1 MFFNDEFN
9 KRKVN
14 MGNKN
19 LTSKDDFLK
28 KMREEEEKE
37 KNQKKINNSMTIIKK
52 FFNKN
57 FHSTSNDFKD
67 SKIIHNLSSLITLI
81 KTKNFDKE
89 KNEKLAI
96 LSLQKVS
103 DELLNILNCRTLSN
117 TYLFNLIH
125 IVSEVLS
132 LTNNES
138 IQNLFKGND
147 NKKYIKIFFKLIKAS
162 IYELYFNMKKDYLI
176 NEKFN
181 VFEYFYYLNFVFPHN
196 VKILIYE
203 TLSHNTSF
211 LYILTKILYKQ
222 KLILS
227 EYNKEIFFEFCGNI
241 SNMIIKRRNK
251 IFNDYKFNLITYKFL
266 EELLI
271 NFIKNC
277 DNEKNKNN
285 KNVINDNN
293 NNSFSNLSINL
304 FDLFCNLKESS
315 VSFLD
320 NIPSQNLLNLFDYIS
335 SEIEMKLQNNIYLYN
350 GDYFNAFIQIYKK
363 LSELNLSGINNALFL
378 KKISNI
384 LEYIFISYQMKLDN
398 YNIHINNNENEIYNK
413 YLNKEENLEEVKKI
427 LKLIYFSTKVLENLY
442 LSNSE
447 KRNNQML
454 YDFIINKIIVKYC
467 PNIVEIILNYTV
479 YKLKIIYPKIANLES
494 KNNSNSINIYNNN
507 KIILLKKESK
517 EEVIEN
523 ENIFEVISFV
533 VLNQINYKSNFFFVE
548 FKTTKNIYENL
559 PFNYLFLN
567 MFSKY
572 LITLFTQIIAKTK
585 FEDLNLISENM
596 IILCLKGLYLLDGD
610 INFTPNREE
619 FWNNMELVS
628 KITGSSKTLLL
639 EKIKLIPFIFPLKT
653 RLEIGVKEI
662 KRLKEERGN
671 SIRNMRNNQDYFG
684 FLGEDFMDMEGDNV
698 QIKIPRESIF
708 NSTFMYYMQ
717 NLLSPYKKW
726 IVTFIDKLGQVEQG
740 VDAGGLYKEFMY
752 KLSEE
757 AFSSKLGYFEESQIG
772 LLIPTRDALHA
783 NKNYNYSSAYEFLG
797 FIVAK
802 AITDDIKIYPNF
814 SPVFL
819 NNILEIENSFID
831 LKTYDPELYKN
842 LVTLKTYEGN
852 VENDLGLTFSL
863 TIEEDGKIRNFDLIE
878 NGNNIP
884 VTNSNR
890 LTYIRK
896 VTDYY
901 LTYQFKDAVQNF
913 RNGMSKV
920 INMDILRLY
929 TGEELRQIIYGFEKD
944 VFDVRDMQSNSNFVG
959 FNMND
964 ERESQC
970 VNDFFKILDEFSQ
983 KEKEKFLFFCTS
995 LKRLPIGGFARL
1007 RPTFTVAKAH
1017 NEVPTSSTCVNM
1029 LKLPILPYKKMKEI
1043 LLYVINA
1050 DAGFYYA

>member
-1 MFFNDEFN
+1 MFFNDGFG

-14 MGNKN
+14 MGDIS

-28 KMREEEEKE
+28 KMKDEEEKE
-37 KNQKKINNSMTIIKK
+37 KNKKKVDNAMSIIKK
-52 FFNKN
+52 FVNKN
-57 FHSTSNDFKD
+57 FVSSSEDFKS
-67 SKIIHNLSSLITLI
+67 SKLIHNLTSLIELI
-81 KTKNFDKE
+81 KKSNFNKE
-89 KNEKLAI
+89 KNQKLAI
-96 LSLQKVS
+96 LSIQKVS
-103 DELLNILNCRTLSN
+103 DELLNMLNCRSLSN
-117 TYLFNLIH
+117 TILFSLVRTI
-125 IVSEVLS
+125 SDVLS
-132 LTNNES
+132 YTDSDSVKNLLSGNEA
-138 IQNLFKGND
+138 L
-147 NKKYIKIFFKLIKAS
+147 KYTKIFYKLIKGS
-162 IYELYFNMKKDYLI
+162 IYELYFNTKKDYLI
-176 NEKFN
+176 NEKYS
-181 VFEYFYYLNFVFPHN
+181 VFAYLYYLNFVFPKN
-196 VKILIYE
+196 TKNSIYQI
-203 TLSHNTSF
+203 LSHNISF
-211 LYILTKILYKQ
+211 IYILIKILNKQ
-222 KLILS
+222 KLILA
-227 EYNKEIFFEFCGNI
+227 EYSKEIFFDFCGNI
-241 SNMIIKRRNK
+241 SNIIIADRRKKNNK
-251 IFNDYKFNLITYKFL
+251 YKFHPLIYKFL
-266 EELLI
+266 EVLLNNYIYNCI
-271 NFIKNC
+271 NGDKTNR
-277 DNEKNKNN
+277 
-285 KNVINDNN
+285 NVINDKKNN
-293 NNSFSNLSINL
+293 NFSNTSINA
-304 FDLFCNLKESS
+304 FDLLCNLEESS
-315 VSFLD
+315 LSFLD
-320 NIPSQNLLNLFDYIS
+320 NFQSQNVLNIFEYIS
-335 SEIEMKLQNNIYLYN
+335 SEIEIKIKNNEYLNN
-350 GDYFNAFIQIYKK
+350 GDYLHIFIQIFKK
-363 LSELNLSGINNALFL
+363 LSELNLTGYDNAIFL
-378 KKISNI
+378 SKISNI

-398 YNIHINNNENEIYNK
+398 NIKSNNNENNSFIE
-413 YLNKEENLEEVKKI
+413 YLSKEENINETKNIIKVI
-427 LKLIYFSTKVLENLY
+427 FNSTKVIENLY

-447 KRNNQML
+447 KRNCQMI
-454 YDFIINKIIVKYC
+454 YDYIINKIVIKYC
-467 PNIVEIILNYTV
+467 HKIIDILLYYTV
-479 YKLKIIYPKIANLES
+479 NQLKIIYPKIATLEA
-494 KNNSNSINIYNNN
+494 KNNPNSIKFYNNN
-507 KIILLKKESK
+507 KIILLRKESK

-523 ENIFEVISFV
+523 ENIFEVISFI

-572 LITLFTQIIAKTK
+572 LITLFTQIIAKTN
-585 FEDLNLISENM
+585 FEDLNNISENM

-628 KITGSSKTLLL
+628 KITGTSKSLLL

-653 RLEIGVKEI
+653 RLKIGVSEI
-662 KRLKEERGN
+662 KRLKEERRN
-671 SIRNMRNNQDYFG
+671 SIRNMRNQNELYNYFG
-684 FLGEDFMDMEGDNV
+684 EEFMDDDRDNV
-698 QIKIPRESIF
+698 HIKIPRESIF

-717 NLLSPYKKW
+717 NLLSPYRKW

-772 LLIPTRDALHA
+772 LILPTRDALHA
-783 NKNYNYSSAYEFLG
+783 NKDYNYSSAYEFLG

-842 LVTLKTYEGN
+842 LVTLKTYEGD
-852 VENDLGLTFSL
+852 VENDLGLSFSL
-863 TIEEDGKIRNFDLIE
+863 TIEEDGKIKNFDLIE

-890 LTYIRK
+890 LIYIKK

-929 TGEELRQIIYGFEKD
+929 TGEELRQIIYGFDKD
-944 VFDVRDMQSNSNFVG
+944 VFDVRDMQANSNFVG

-964 ERESQC
+964 PADSQC
-970 VNDFFKILDEFSQ
+970 INDFFKILDEFSQ

-995 LKRLPIGGFARL
+995 LKRLPIGGFVKMN
-1007 RPTFTVAKAH
+1007 PKFTVAKAH
-1017 NEVPTSSTCVNM
+1017 IEVPTSSTCVNM
-1029 LKLPILPYKKMKEI
+1029 LKLPILPYQKLKEI